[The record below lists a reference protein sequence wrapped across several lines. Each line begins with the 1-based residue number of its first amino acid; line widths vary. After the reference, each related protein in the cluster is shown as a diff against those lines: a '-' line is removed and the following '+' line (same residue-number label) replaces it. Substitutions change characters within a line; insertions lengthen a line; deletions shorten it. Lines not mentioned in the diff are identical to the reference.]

1 MPGFSRLLLLTLF
14 SLITDVVFVVDCG
27 RVKENRKDELNEMPT
42 LVETWV
48 SRASAKVSIV
58 SEGELHVAVVCTF

>member
-1 MPGFSRLLLLTLF
+1 MLLTLF

>member
-58 SEGELHVAVVCTF
+58 SEGELAVVCTF

>member
-1 MPGFSRLLLLTLF
+1 MLLTLF

-58 SEGELHVAVVCTF
+58 SEGELAVVCTF

>member
-1 MPGFSRLLLLTLF
+1 LLLTLF

-58 SEGELHVAVVCTF
+58 SEGELAVVCTF